1 MLLSNKTAVITGC
14 NKGIGKKILEIFSKN
29 NSDIFACVRNIDEE
43 FENFVKNLSDKY
55 NNKIIPISL
64 DFENIESVKKAA
76 KDILGYKIDID
87 ILVNNAAIIFTA
99 IFQMT
104 SEEKL
109 KNMFQI
115 NFFSQTVFTQNILK
129 SITKSNNGSIIYI
142 SSSAAIDGNE
152 GRSAYASSKAS
163 IIAQAKVLSREV
175 GRQNIRVNTIAPG
188 LTNTKMMIDS
198 TPEKYKNELE
208 SRISLKRIGSP
219 EEVANVALFLA
230 SNLSSYIT
238 GQTIRVDG
246 GMHF

>member
-104 SEEKL
+104 S
-109 KNMFQI
+109 
-115 NFFSQTVFTQNILK
+115 
-129 SITKSNNGSIIYI
+129 
-142 SSSAAIDGNE
+142 
-152 GRSAYASSKAS
+152 
-163 IIAQAKVLSREV
+163 
-175 GRQNIRVNTIAPG
+175 
-188 LTNTKMMIDS
+188 
-198 TPEKYKNELE
+198 
-208 SRISLKRIGSP
+208 
-219 EEVANVALFLA
+219 
-230 SNLSSYIT
+230 
-238 GQTIRVDG
+238 
-246 GMHF
+246 

>member
-1 MLLSNKTAVITGC
+1 MLLSNKSAVLTGC
-14 NKGIGKKILEIFSKN
+14 KKGLGKKILEIFSKN

-64 DFENIESVKKAA
+64 DFETIESVKKAA

>member
-1 MLLSNKTAVITGC
+1 MLLENKTAVITGC
-14 NKGIGKKILEIFSKN
+14 NRGIGKKLLEVFSSNKC
-29 NSDIFACVRNIDEE
+29 DVFACVRNIDDKFKLYVEDLSK
-43 FENFVKNLSDKY
+43 KNK
-55 NNKIIPISL
+55 NKIIPISVN
-64 DFENIESVKKAA
+64 FEDIDSVKLASK
-76 KDILGYKIDID
+76 KILDHKKQID

-104 SEEKL
+104 SNEKL
-109 KNMFQI
+109 KKIFDI
-115 NFFSQTVFTQNILK
+115 NFFSQTTFTQNIVK
-129 SITKSNNGSIIYI
+129 SISKSKNGSIIYI
-142 SSSAAIDGNE
+142 ASSAALDGNE

-163 IIAQAKVLSREV
+163 MIAQAKVLSREI

-198 TPEKYKNELE
+198 TPEKYIDDLK

-230 SNLSSYIT
+230 SDLSSYVT

>member
-1 MLLSNKTAVITGC
+1 MLLENKTAVITGC
-14 NKGIGKKILEIFSKN
+14 NRGIGKKLLEVFSSNKC
-29 NSDIFACVRNIDEE
+29 DVFACVRNIDDKFKLYVEDLSK
-43 FENFVKNLSDKY
+43 KNK
-55 NNKIIPISL
+55 NKIIPISVNFEDIDNVKLASKKIL
-64 DFENIESVKKAA
+64 DHKKQ
-76 KDILGYKIDID
+76 ID

-104 SEEKL
+104 SNEKL
-109 KNMFQI
+109 KKIFDI
-115 NFFSQTVFTQNILK
+115 NFFSQTTFTQNIVK
-129 SITKSNNGSIIYI
+129 SISKSKNGSIIYI
-142 SSSAAIDGNE
+142 ASSAALDGNE

-163 IIAQAKVLSREV
+163 MIAQAKVLSREI

-198 TPEKYKNELE
+198 TPEKYIDDLK

-230 SNLSSYIT
+230 SDLSSYVT

>member
-29 NSDIFACVRNIDEE
+29 NSNIFACVRNIDEE
-43 FENFVKNLSDKY
+43 FENFVKSLSEKY

-64 DFENIESVKKAA
+64 DFENIESVKKAS
-76 KDILGYKIDID
+76 KDILGHKIDID

-109 KNMFQI
+109 KNIFQV
-115 NFFSQTVFTQNILK
+115 NFFSQTIFTQNILK

-163 IIAQAKVLSREV
+163 IIAQAKVLSREI

-188 LTNTKMMIDS
+188 LTNTKMMLDS
-198 TPEKYKNELE
+198 TSEKYKNELE

>member
-29 NSDIFACVRNIDEE
+29 NSNIFACVRNIDEE
-43 FENFVKNLSDKY
+43 FENFVKSLSEKY

-64 DFENIESVKKAA
+64 DFENIESVKKAS
-76 KDILGYKIDID
+76 KDILGHKIDID

-109 KNMFQI
+109 KNIFQI
-115 NFFSQTVFTQNILK
+115 NFFSQTIFTQNILK
-129 SITKSNNGSIIYI
+129 SIAKGNNGSIIYI

-163 IIAQAKVLSREV
+163 IIAQAKVLSREI
-175 GRQNIRVNTIAPG
+175 GRHNIRVNTIAPG
-188 LTNTKMMIDS
+188 LTNTKMMLDS